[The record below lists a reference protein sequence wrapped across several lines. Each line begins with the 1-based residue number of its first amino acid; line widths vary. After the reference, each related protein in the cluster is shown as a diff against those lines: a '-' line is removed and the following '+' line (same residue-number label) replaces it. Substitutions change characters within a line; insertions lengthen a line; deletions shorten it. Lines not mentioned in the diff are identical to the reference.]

1 MMAGIGGK
9 NTKPEVRVRSFL
21 HRLGLRFRIHSAALP
36 GRPDLVF
43 PKYRAVVFVHGCFWH
58 RHKGCRYAYT
68 PKSNLPFWEKK
79 FAENVARD
87 ARNARELRQA
97 GWKVLTVWECET
109 RSEQRLTRAA
119 QRISSAGESR

>member
-1 MMAGIGGK
+1 M
-9 NTKPEVRVRSFL
+9 RSFL